1 MRKITMEVELDDS
14 IAEGLN
20 QMQFRAQR
28 MPSGK
33 KDVWDARMWI
43 KELIDRYE
51 QERPH

>member
-1 MRKITMEVELDDS
+1 MEVELDDS

-20 QMQFRAQR
+20 QMQFRSQT
-28 MPSGK
+28 SGK

>member
-1 MRKITMEVELDDS
+1 MEVELDDS

-20 QMQFRAQR
+20 QMQLRLQ
-28 MPSGK
+28 MSGK
-33 KDVWDARMWI
+33 GNVWDARMWI